1 MTELELGDGAGE
13 RGALLAA
20 GEGLG
25 HALEPSLPWRPR
37 RPWLQGGAPQRLPA
51 VPSCPAEPLCGERQV
66 LPAGAAA
73 ASGYQ
78 LGLEAAAFA
87 ALPQPVW
94 CIDAASRVLSANP
107 AFCELAGCTQ
117 DGASSLP
124 WTQLLLPLNGGAAA
138 CNAAAVQRLQAA
150 AEAGQPAQESLQC
163 RSATGALFCAR
174 VTLSPLPAVKRDG
187 GAGPAFVCML
197 LGGPVEPPSSVSS
210 SLAAAARTAAPPAA
224 APAPQALP
232 GSPQGVAVP
241 PQLAQLCNQA
251 LASTSESVLIM
262 DATRPGQPI
271 CWVNKSFERL
281 TGERVSAAGAAC

>member
-1 MTELELGDGAGE
+1 MGTALGSAGPCWPQV
-13 RGALLAA
+13 RCLVTLSSLRCPGPLAA
-20 GEGLG
+20 PGCKAG
-25 HALEPSLPWRPR
+25 HL
-37 RPWLQGGAPQRLPA
+37 QRLQA
-51 VPSCPAEPLCGERQV
+51 VSSCPAEPLCGERQV

-94 CIDAASRVLSANP
+94 CIDAASRVLSANS

-163 RSATGALFCAR
+163 RSASGALFCAR

-187 GAGPAFVCML
+187 GAAPAFVCML
-197 LGGPVEPPSSVSS
+197 LGGPVEPSS
-210 SLAAAARTAAPPAA
+210 SLAAATRAAAPPAA
-224 APAPQALP
+224 AQAPQALP

-281 TGERVSAAGAAC
+281 TGERGSATGAAC